1 MLKLSWIL
9 VGCLLFTVTTRMTE
23 KGKALENA
31 ETLLEEVVESEA
43 DEPIIADP
51 KDTPPQSEPT
61 SKDQE
66 DVEVKA
72 EDEVAKEEVAK
83 EEEIETEHEIV
94 PVI

>member
-31 ETLLEEVVESEA
+31 ETPLEEVVESEA
-43 DEPIIADP
+43 DEPIIVNP
-51 KDTPPQSEPT
+51 KDTPEQPEPT
-61 SKDQE
+61 SKD
-66 DVEVKA
+66 VEIKE
-72 EDEVAKEEVAK
+72 EDEVAE
-83 EEEIETEHEIV
+83 EEEIETKHEIV